1 MKRVLLSNMRPVT
14 GKIPKDIVTC
24 DLTAYGSQ
32 QTLNAKMIMKRVFVT
47 LKKIMRK
54 WNGWYNLEL
63 FQKSSDLVGT
73 GSSLKVIL
81 CF

>member
-1 MKRVLLSNMRPVT
+1 MKRVLLSNRRPVT

-47 LKKIMRK
+47 LKKKLCGNGMDGII
-54 WNGWYNLEL
+54 WN
-63 FQKSSDLVGT
+63 FS
-73 GSSLKVIL
+73 
-81 CF
+81 